1 MSTHRGSLDH
11 ALTTYSLQQIAE
23 GAPAPGPAPVI
34 VAPPI
39 HQGSSEGPKIIYIP
53 RNVYVPVIKPVFV
66 PRERKSPQRMMFDE
80 NHDRCLVS
88 QG

>member
-1 MSTHRGSLDH
+1 MSTHQSFLDH
-11 ALTTYSLQQIAE
+11 PLTYSLLQIAE
-23 GAPAPGPAPVI
+23 TTATQGPAPFI
-34 VAPPI
+34 PTQPI

-66 PRERKSPQRMMFDE
+66 PRERKSLRRMMFDE

>member
-1 MSTHRGSLDH
+1 MSTHRGFLDH

-23 GAPAPGPAPVI
+23 GVAIPGPAPI
-34 VAPPI
+34 IHPPPI

-66 PRERKSPQRMMFDE
+66 PRERKSPRRMMFDADY
-80 NHDRCLVS
+80 DRCLVS